1 MKPGTLRLR
10 ALVVDDDRSWQQILS
25 EILVD
30 CGLEVDV
37 ADGVENALP
46 LLKIEHRLAIVD
58 LSLDGRDHRN
68 QDGLRVLEALLA
80 RDPGCVSILLTGYAT
95 VELAVST
102 LRDYGAFNVLRKEV
116 FNRSEFR
123 KLVNLALA
131 SGESSVNI
139 SAQTANEP
147 SMAVSKDDAN
157 KAGKNETR
165 QLLVVEDEAG
175 WRGILEELLGD
186 EGYLVRSCA
195 SFGEALG
202 CLRRDKFNL
211 AVMDLSLSGEIES
224 TRGGERNLLRLEGYR
239 LLASIQAGGTPVIVL
254 SGLSDPAAI
263 ERTFSEQRIFAYL
276 EKQSFDRRVFLQ
288 TVREGLETGLP
299 RDELEG
305 LTDREREVLDLL
317 AQGMTNK
324 EIADKLVITTNTV
337 KRHVK
342 AIFTKLDIHTRS
354 AAVARV
360 SGKG

>member
-1 MKPGTLRLR
+1 MKPGNIR

-25 EILVD
+25 EILAD
-30 CGLEVDV
+30 CGLDVDV
-37 ADGVENALP
+37 ADGIDKALP
-46 LLKIEHRLAIVD
+46 LIQVEHRIAIID

-68 QDGLRVLEALLA
+68 QDGLRVLEALRS

-102 LRDYGAFNVLRKEV
+102 IRDYGAFNCLRKEV

-123 KLVNLALA
+123 KLVHLALA
-131 SGESSVNI
+131 SGDAASL
-139 SAQTANEP
+139 SAQPAYEP
-147 SMAVSKDDAN
+147 VAAVSAAEEKKDA
-157 KAGKNETR
+157 KNETR
-165 QLLVVEDEAG
+165 QLLVVEDDAG

-186 EGYLVRSCA
+186 QGYMVRSCG

-211 AVMDLSLSGEIES
+211 AVMDLSLSHELES
-224 TRGGERNLLRLEGYR
+224 IRGGERNLQRLEGYR

-263 ERTFSEQRIFAYL
+263 EKTFSEQRIFAYL
-276 EKQSFDRRVFLQ
+276 EKQSFDRKVFLQ
-288 TVREGLETGLP
+288 TVREGLATGLP
-299 RDELEG
+299 QGELEG
-305 LTDREREVLDLL
+305 LTDREREVLNLL

-337 KRHVK
+337 KRHLK

-354 AAVARV
+354 AAVAKV